1 MKISKNEKQKK
12 NEIFTPKMFITVIRY
27 LSLVFITVIC
37 TQILFDF
44 FKMSHYDAGTIL
56 VNIFAVSIMIGIEIA
71 IWIGAPLF
79 IIGGQYEASR

>member
-1 MKISKNEKQKK
+1 MKISKSNKQKK
-12 NEIFTPKMFITVIRY
+12 NTIFTPEMFITVIRY

-37 TQILFDF
+37 TQILYDF
-44 FKMSHYDAGTIL
+44 FRMPHYDAGTIL
-56 VNIFAVSIMIGIEIA
+56 VNIFAISIMVGIEIA

>member
-1 MKISKNEKQKK
+1 MKISKPNKQKK
-12 NEIFTPKMFITVIRY
+12 NTIFTPEMFISVIRY

-37 TQILFDF
+37 TQILYDF
-44 FKMSHYDAGTIL
+44 FRMPHYDAGIIL
-56 VNIFAVSIMIGIEIA
+56 VNIFAVSIMVGIEIA